1 MRFNFVLHEEQVT
14 ANSPPNEWPVL
25 AKIDTES
32 GLRSR
37 YDVFDVF
44 NRSYSGI
51 SVIEVSRTRDRIGL
65 IWIVLA
71 RLGGLRTEM
80 WEERPLCALARG
92 IA

>member
-25 AKIDTES
+25 AEIDTES

-44 NRSYSGI
+44 DLSYSGI
-51 SVIEVSRTRDRIGL
+51 SAIEVRIMDRISL
-65 IWIVLA
+65 LLIVLA
-71 RLGGLRTEM
+71 RLRGLRTGM
-80 WEERPLCALARG
+80 WEE
-92 IA
+92 